1 MSYAKLSVEELQG
14 YYSDFHKDF
23 YGFRPRGFGTPEQ
36 WNDRDWLIVNIEK
49 IHGAIDSMKKTFS
62 GREELRTNGWVIE
75 ETDPELAKQAKWL
88 EDERKREYD
97 AWVASIERNYVEEAK
112 NVYIAN

>member
-14 YYSDFHKDF
+14 YYSDFHKDY

-36 WNDRDWLIVNIEK
+36 WNDREWLIAQIEQ
-49 IHGAIDSMKKTFS
+49 IHNAIDSMKATFE
-62 GREELRTNGWVIE
+62 GREELREQGWVVE

-88 EDERKREYD
+88 ADERKREYE

>member
-1 MSYAKLSVEELQG
+1 MIYSKYSVDELQG

-23 YGFRPRGFGTPEQ
+23 YGYRPRGFGTVEQ
-36 WNDRDWLIVNIEK
+36 WNDRDWLIAQIEQ
-49 IHGAIDSMKKTFS
+49 IHDAMDKMKESFA

-88 EDERKREYD
+88 ADERKREYD
-97 AWVASIERNYVEEAK
+97 TWVANIEKNYVEEMES
-112 NVYIAN
+112 VYSSN